1 MRVST
6 FQVGASRSYLERNV
20 YQGSRIEKRR
30 SFSIDVFLITIL
42 LAMVVGIRGT
52 IIGLRLFAQGPER
65 VSRPRGE
72 RRVYIAPKSLDRDER
87 GSIHYI
93 CLLEEARPF

>member
-1 MRVST
+1 MLFTQKFQQAPSVWEHRVPT
-6 FQVGASRSYLERNV
+6 WKERN
-20 YQGSRIEKRR
+20 GDR
-30 SFSIDVFLITIL
+30 SSSMNVFLITIL
-42 LAMVVGIRGT
+42 LAMVVGGRRT
-52 IIGLRLFAQGPER
+52 IISLRLFAHGAER

-87 GSIHYI
+87 ISIYFR